1 MLRLSLTARLTL
13 FFTVLAA
20 LVVLGLGGLF
30 MASAD
35 HHFVEL
41 DERALQDER
50 QLITNL
56 LSDAATPV
64 EARARLAQ
72 ALNHQQGLLVQV
84 RDGDGRA
91 MFQSTWWSARATVM
105 GLDLVPASHLS
116 PHEGQGHGGY
126 HAISFELAPAYAP
139 DTRLAVKVAV
149 DTAFHEE
156 FLHALRRSLAWYA
169 LAATLVAGLLGWFAA
184 HQGLAPLRAMR
195 KRAAD
200 VSAQRLEPR
209 MPVDSVPVE
218 MADLASELNRMLE
231 RLQHDFRRLSE
242 FSTDLAHELRTPI
255 SNLLTQTQVTLSA
268 RRDVDTY
275 RDILASN
282 AEELERMARMV
293 ADMLFLAKTEHGVDL
308 PHRERFGIAVE
319 VRALVDFHGVVAEE
333 RDIRIVVAGDGE
345 IVGDRLMVRRAVG
358 NLLSNALR
366 HAPAAS
372 TVRID
377 ITALAGAT
385 EVAVENGG
393 EAIAPALLERVFDRF
408 YSADAARSHPASSGT
423 GLGLAITRAIVQ
435 AHGGQ
440 VRAQSQPGRTRFVL
454 SFPSAAP

>member
-30 MASAD
+30 VASAD
-35 HHFVEL
+35 HHFIEL

-56 LSDAATPV
+56 LSDATTSV
-64 EARARLAQ
+64 EASARLAQ

-84 RDGDGRA
+84 RDGDGRTV
-91 MFQSTWWSARATVM
+91 FQSTSWSARATVT
-105 GLDLVPASHLS
+105 GLDVAPASHLS
-116 PHEGQGHGGY
+116 SREGQGHGGY
-126 HAISFELAPAYAP
+126 HAIHFELAPAYAP
-139 DTRLAVKVAV
+139 DTRLAVSVAV

-184 HQGLAPLRAMR
+184 HQSLAPLRAMR

-218 MADLASELNRMLE
+218 MADLAGELNRMLE

-268 RRDVDTY
+268 RREGDTY

-308 PHRERFGIAVE
+308 PHRERFGVAAE
-319 VRALVDFHGVVAEE
+319 VHALVDFYGVVAEE
-333 RDIRIVVAGDGE
+333 RGIRIAVAGDGE
-345 IVGDRLMVRRAVG
+345 ILGDRLMVGRAVG

-372 TVRID
+372 TVSID
-377 ITALAGAT
+377 ITVAAGAT
-385 EVAVENGG
+385 EVAVENDG

-408 YSADAARSHPASSGT
+408 YSADPARSHPASSGT

-440 VRAQSQPGRTRFVL
+440 VRAHSQSGRTRFVL
-454 SFPSAAP
+454 IFPSAGP